1 MRVMNGEIWTWDSV
15 ATATAIRAGLVS
27 SREATQSVI
36 SRMHAVNPALNA
48 VAETL
53 ELEALAAADSADAAR
68 ARGEEMGRL
77 HGVPVTAKVNVDI
90 AGHATTHG
98 VVAFKDTIARED
110 SASVANL
117 RHAGAVIVGRTN
129 IPTFS
134 YRWFSSN
141 ALHGETRNPWGA
153 NLSPGGSSGGA
164 ASASAAGIGSIAHG
178 NDVAGSLRLPAS
190 ACGIY
195 GMRPTM
201 GRLPSYN
208 PAQGAEKS
216 LCLQIAAT
224 EGVLARS
231 VRDIEL
237 GLSVL
242 ERYDPRDP
250 GNIPAP
256 GPRTGLE
263 QPCRVALFTGEG
275 EFGTDPEIAATLRRA
290 ARWLEGAGYI
300 IEEAAPPRMAE
311 MAELWMALLY
321 AECTGPVREFM
332 LSVGDDAFRKAF
344 HDTAGNLPVYDA
356 AAEHNAWERRMTI
369 QREWQGFFATYPL
382 LLVPTSF
389 QPTFPLRHDQEGPET
404 MAAIMQ
410 AFSALSSTAGL
421 ALPSISVPAGTA
433 RTAPAGVQII
443 AARFMDERCLAAA
456 RVMDA
461 KIGPLAPI
469 DPVWN

>member
-1 MRVMNGEIWTWDSV
+1 MNGEIWTWDSV
-15 ATATAIRAGLVS
+15 ATATAIRAGVIS
-27 SREATQSVI
+27 SREATQAVI
-36 SRMHAVNPALNA
+36 ERMHAVNPALNA
-48 VAETL
+48 IA
-53 ELEALAAADSADAAR
+53 EALESQALVAADAADAAR
-68 ARGEEMGRL
+68 ACGEILGPL
-77 HGVPVTAKVNVDI
+77 HGVPVTVKVNVDL

-98 VVAFKDTIARED
+98 VVAFKDAVAGED

-129 IPTFS
+129 IPTFC

-141 ALHGETRNPWGA
+141 ALYGESRNPWGQS
-153 NLSPGGSSGGA
+153 LSPGGSSGGA
-164 ASASAAGIGSIAHG
+164 AAASAAGIGSIAHG

-208 PAQGAEKS
+208 PAQAAEKS

-231 VRDIEL
+231 VRDVEVGLRAL
-237 GLSVL
+237 G
-242 ERYDPRDP
+242 RPDHRDP
-250 GNIPAP
+250 CYVPAP
-256 GPRTGLE
+256 VEGTGLE
-263 QPCRVALFTGEG
+263 LPCRVALFTGEA
-275 EFGTDPEIAATLRRA
+275 EFATDPEIVTALRRA
-290 ARWLEGAGYI
+290 ADWLEEAGYI
-300 IEEAAPPRMAE
+300 VEEAAPPRMAE

-321 AECTGPVREFM
+321 AECSGEVREFM

-356 AAEHNAWERRMTI
+356 AAEHRAWERRMTI
-369 QREWQGFFATYPL
+369 QREWQMFFASYPL
-382 LLVPTSF
+382 LLVPTAF

-404 MAAIMQ
+404 MATIMQ

-421 ALPSISVPAGTA
+421 ALPSISVPAG
-433 RTAPAGVQII
+433 RVRNAPAGVQIT

-456 RVMDA
+456 RVMEG
-461 KIGPLAPI
+461 KIGPIRPI
-469 DPVWN
+469 DPVWH

>member
-1 MRVMNGEIWTWDSV
+1 MNGEIWTWDSV
-15 ATATAIRAGLVS
+15 ATATAIRAGLIS

-290 ARWLEGAGYI
+290 ARWLEEAGYI

-421 ALPSISVPAGTA
+421 ALPSISVPAGTT

-461 KIGPLAPI
+461 KIGPVAPI

>member
-1 MRVMNGEIWTWDSV
+1 MHGEIWTWDSV
-15 ATATAIRAGLVS
+15 ATATAIRAGVIS

-36 SRMHAVNPALNA
+36 GRMHQVNPALNA
-48 VAETL
+48 VAESL
-53 ELEALAAADSADAAR
+53 EAQALAAADAADAAR
-68 ARGEEMGRL
+68 ARGETQGPL
-77 HGVPVTAKVNVDI
+77 HGVPVTAKVNVDVT
-90 AGHATTHG
+90 GHATTHG
-98 VVAFKDTIARED
+98 VVAFQDAVAGKD

-141 ALHGETRNPWGA
+141 ALYGETRNPWGA
-153 NLSPGGSSGGA
+153 TLSPGGSSGGA
-164 ASASAAGIGSIAHG
+164 AAASAAGIGSLAHG

-195 GMRPTM
+195 GMRPTV

-216 LCLQIAAT
+216 LCLQLAGT

-231 VRDIEL
+231 VRDIEV

-250 GNIPAP
+250 CNIPVPAP
-256 GPRTGLE
+256 RAGLD
-263 QPCRVALFTGEG
+263 QPCRVALFTGEA
-275 EFGTDPEIAATLRRA
+275 EFGTDPEIVATLRRA
-290 ARWLEGAGYI
+290 ALWLEEAGYI

-332 LSVGDDAFRKAF
+332 LSVADDGFRNAF
-344 HDTAGNLPVYDA
+344 HSTADNLPVFDA

-369 QREWQGFFATYPL
+369 LRDWQVFFQSYPL

-404 MAAIMQ
+404 MAAIMR

-421 ALPSISVPAGTA
+421 ALPSISVPAGIA
-433 RTAPAGVQII
+433 QAAPAGVQII

-461 KIGPLAPI
+461 KIGPVAPI